1 MSLSPLHLASLTQR
15 PAGAAPCECRAHR
28 IVVMSTSEPIV
39 TMIVP
44 GRDIQAFAPAALA
57 SLQAQTEPRWRAIL
71 IDDGSTDATGDIFAD
86 AAASDPRFT
95 FLRHEASRGL
105 GAARNVGLAKV
116 ETEYLGFLDGDDE
129 LTRTALERL
138 TGTLAETGSDFVAG
152 AYVRSRLQGDVYVP
166 GRVQPWTAAATD
178 PQRLRTNITEHP
190 RASANIVAWSKIS
203 RTDFWSDL
211 RFPEGVA
218 YEDQIVA
225 QQMYTRAT
233 TFDVIPEVVVRWR
246 LRADGTSITQSRS
259 QLPVLRDYLAALR
272 GGVRVLHAAGA
283 ADAVTARLDLI
294 VAMDLPPLH
303 KIASSHPDP
312 AYEAEVTAFLNE
324 LRALPEFA
332 GIHPDPQLADALAW

>member
-1 MSLSPLHLASLTQR
+1 MSA
-15 PAGAAPCECRAHR
+15 
-28 IVVMSTSEPIV
+28 PIV
-39 TMIVP
+39 TLIVP
-44 GRDIQAFAPAALA
+44 GRDIESFAPAAIA
-57 SLQAQTEPRWRAIL
+57 SLQAQTESRWRAIL

-86 AAASDPRFT
+86 AAESDPHFT

-105 GAARNVGLAKV
+105 GAARNVGLAQV

-129 LTRTALERL
+129 LTPTALERL
-138 TGTLAETGSDFVAG
+138 TSTLAETGSDFAAG
-152 AYVRSRLQGDVYVP
+152 AYVRSRLQGNIYVP

-178 PQRLRTNITEHP
+178 PQRLRTNIVEHP
-190 RASANIVAWSKIS
+190 LATANIVAWSKVS
-203 RTDFWSDL
+203 RTDFWRDL

-233 TFDVIPEVVVRWR
+233 AFDVIPDVVVRWR

-272 GGVRVLHAAGA
+272 GGIRVLHAAGA
-283 ADAVTARLDLI
+283 SAAVTARLDLI
-294 VAMDLPPLH
+294 LAMDLPPLQE
-303 KIASSHPDP
+303 IASSHSDP
-312 AYEAEVTAFLNE
+312 AYAAEVATFLEE

-332 GIHPDPQLADALAW
+332 SIEPDPNLSAALAW